1 MEVKEKTVNRKS
13 FKRRTLMELIM
24 VLAIIVLFNYISSF
38 YFKRID
44 LTVEKR
50 FTLAPSTV
58 QMLKKLDDVVYVKV
72 YLTGDLPVGFK
83 RLENSIKEM
92 LDECRVYGE
101 ENIQYEFI
109 NPSENPDKKSRES
122 VYKELYKNGLTPTNL
137 QEKDNEGR
145 TSQKIIFPGGI
156 ISFKG
161 NQIPVDFLKSNMSRS
176 PEQNLNG
183 SIEEIEFSLMT
194 AIRKLKREF
203 GQKIAFIDGHGE
215 TPEEYVAD
223 ISQSLKEYYSVE
235 RTTINGKLNSLSE
248 RVQDSL
254 DFRVRNKYDLI
265 IIAKPDSAFKEQDK
279 YIIDQYLMYGGK
291 ILWLI
296 DPVNVDSFGLRSSTL
311 ALINDLNI
319 ENDMLFKYGVRVN
332 PNLVQDV
339 QCAVIPVNTAV
350 AGAQPQF
357 SPAPWIYFPLLHPVS
372 THPIGRNVNLVFGQ
386 FVSSVDSVGDNPKVT
401 KTVLLTTSQNSRLM
415 NAPIRIGLEIINE
428 KIEPRLFEKSNVPV
442 AILLEGK
449 FESIFNNRL
458 SPEMYNIREIAFKDE
473 SFPTKMVVIGDGDM
487 IRNNVKKVGF
497 NKEPFPLGYDR
508 YTGETFGN
516 KEFLL
521 NVINYMLDDSGFMNL
536 RTREVKLRLL
546 DRASLEES
554 RTFWQIINTLFP
566 VLIIIVM
573 GLLIS
578 YFRKR
583 KYTKTAA

>member
-13 FKRRTLMELIM
+13 FKRRTIMELIM
-24 VLAIIVLFNYISSF
+24 VLAIIILVNYISSF
-38 YFKRID
+38 YFKRFD
-44 LTVEKR
+44 LTIEKR

-58 QMLKKLDDVVYVKV
+58 QMLKKLDDIVYVKV

-92 LDECRVYGE
+92 LDEFRVYGG
-101 ENIQYEFI
+101 ENVQYEFI

-122 VYKELYKNGLTPTNL
+122 IYRELYKNGLSPTNL

-145 TSQKIIFPGGI
+145 TSQKIIFPGAI
-156 ISFKG
+156 IRYKG
-161 NQIPVDFLKSNMSRS
+161 NDIPVDFLNSNISRT

-183 SIEEIEFSLMT
+183 SIEEIEFSLVT
-194 AIRKLKREF
+194 SIRKLKREF
-203 GQKIAFIDGHGE
+203 GQRIAFIEGQGE
-215 TPEEYVAD
+215 LPEEYVAD
-223 ISQSLKEYYSVE
+223 ITMSLKEYYTVE
-235 RTTINGKLNSLSE
+235 RVTIAGKLGSLSE

-254 DFRVRNKYDLI
+254 DFRVRNKYELI

-279 YIIDQYLMYGGK
+279 YIIDQYLMYGGN

-296 DPVNVDSFGLRSSTL
+296 DPVSVDSFGLRSSSL
-311 ALINDLNI
+311 ALIKDLNI

-350 AGAQPQF
+350 TGAQPQF
-357 SPAPWIYFPLLHPVS
+357 TPAPWIYFPLLQPVS
-372 THPIGRNVNLVFGQ
+372 SHPIGRNVNLVFGQ
-386 FVSSVDSVGDNPKVT
+386 FVSSVDTVGDDPDIT
-401 KTVLLTTSQNSRLM
+401 KTALLTTSQNSRLM
-415 NAPIRIGLEIINE
+415 NAPIRIGLELINE
-428 KIEPRLFEKSNVPV
+428 KIEPRLFEKSNISV
-442 AILLEGK
+442 AVLLEGK
-449 FESIFNNRL
+449 FKSIFNNRL
-458 SPEMYNIREIAFKDE
+458 TPEMYDSREIAFKDV
-473 SFPTKMVVIGDGDM
+473 SFPAKMVVIGDGEM
-487 IRNNVKKVGF
+487 IRNNVKKIGF
-497 NKEPFPLGYDR
+497 NNEPFPLGYDR

-546 DRASLEES
+546 DRASLDES

-566 VLIIIVM
+566 VLMIIII
-573 GLLIS
+573 GLFIS